1 MILIV
6 NNKLNSPCCGEATI
20 IMWIFLLGGLDEIDT
35 TDLIKEEA
43 TSLDFENGTYNPCF
57 FFNKKLHS
65 TICLGMIILKVT
77 NLQENWG
84 QLYKT
89 LNYDLTSHRVVNT

>member
-1 MILIV
+1 
-6 NNKLNSPCCGEATI
+6 
-20 IMWIFLLGGLDEIDT
+20 MWIFLLGGLDEIDT

-43 TSLDFENGTYNPCF
+43 TSLDFENGTYNPYF

-77 NLQENWG
+77 NLQEKLVLRTPKKN
-84 QLYKT
+84 
-89 LNYDLTSHRVVNT
+89 